1 MTQLRALWLSPATFV
16 WMVLMIATC
25 ASTWWL
31 KSGASTSM
39 LATAAILVIAA
50 VKVRLVIT
58 HFMELKDAPIKWR
71 LFFEA
76 WVVVFPGIVLA
87 GFWFARG

>member
-1 MTQLRALWLSPATFV
+1 MTQPRALWFSPVSFV
-16 WMVLMIATC
+16 WMVLMLATC

-39 LATAAILVIAA
+39 IATAAILIIAA
-50 VKVRLVIT
+50 VKVRLVMI
-58 HFMELKDAPIKWR
+58 HFMELKDAPFKWR

-87 GFWFARG
+87 GFWLARG

>member
-1 MTQLRALWLSPATFV
+1 MEQPRALWLSPATFV
-16 WMVLMIATC
+16 WGILMLATC

-39 LATAAILVIAA
+39 MATAAILIIAA
-50 VKVRLVIT
+50 VKVRLVII

-87 GFWFARG
+87 GFWFARA